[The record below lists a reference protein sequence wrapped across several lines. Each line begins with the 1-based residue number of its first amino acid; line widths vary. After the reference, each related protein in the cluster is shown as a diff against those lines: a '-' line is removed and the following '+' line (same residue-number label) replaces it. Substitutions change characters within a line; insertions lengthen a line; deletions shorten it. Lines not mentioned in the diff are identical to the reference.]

1 MSTIQGQT
9 LTVKIPRPHPGQR
22 DILKGLR
29 RFNVVACGRR
39 FGKTI
44 FGTHRLIQT
53 VLDGRPA
60 GWFAPTYKYLTDVWR
75 DVTRILKPVTRVASK
90 QEFRLEVITGGVAEF
105 WSLEDKDAGRGRKY
119 ARAIIDEAAKV
130 KDLGE
135 IFNEAIRPTLS
146 DLRGDADFLSTPK
159 GMNFFWQCFA
169 RGSDTNE
176 SEWTSWCKPTAHN
189 PYIDSAEI
197 EAARVQLPER
207 VFRQEY
213 LAEFIEDAGG
223 VFRRVREAVDVG
235 RMECDIARHGDYY
248 SVGVDLARVEDFT
261 VITVLD
267 GNGRQVYHERFNLIS
282 WERQIARIYFVSKE
296 YPGRVVI
303 DSTGVGDPICEA
315 LRRAG
320 VDIVTYQFTN
330 QTKQVAIDRLA
341 LLLEQGRLRLM
352 DLPTQTNELLAFE
365 YELTPSRNV
374 RMAAPEGMHDDC
386 VIALSLAAWG
396 LERYAFVAPAEAEL
410 KAVEEA
416 AKAEAARLM
425 VEDRRVDNE
434 RWWGG
439 ASYADED

>member
-1 MSTIQGQT
+1 MRTSNQT

-22 DILKGLR
+22 DILHGVKR
-29 RFNVVACGRR
+29 WNVIACGRR

-44 FGTHRLIQT
+44 LGTNRLIQT
-53 VLDGRPA
+53 ILDGHPA

-75 DVTRILKPVTRVASK
+75 DVTRILKPVTRVISK
-90 QEFRLEVITGGVAEF
+90 QELRLELITGGVAEF
-105 WSLEDKDAGRGRKY
+105 WSLEDKDAGKSRKY
-119 ARAIIDEAAKV
+119 ARAIIDEAAMV

-146 DLRGDADFLSTPK
+146 DLRGDAYFLSTPK

-169 RGSDTNE
+169 RGSDVNE
-176 SEWTSWCKPTAHN
+176 SEWTAWCKPTLSN
-189 PYIDSAEI
+189 PYIHPDEI
-197 EAARVQLPER
+197 EAARRQLPDR

-223 VFRRVREAVDVG
+223 VFRRVREAVDIG
-235 RMECDIARHGDYY
+235 RTNYDGPRPGDYY
-248 SVGVDLARVEDFT
+248 SIGVDLARVEDFT

-267 GNGRQVYHERFNLIS
+267 GNGRQAYHERFNLIS
-282 WERQIARIYFVSKE
+282 WERQIDAIKKVAAK

-315 LRRAG
+315 LRRSG
-320 VDIVTYQFTN
+320 VDLVTYHFTN
-330 QTKQVAIDRLA
+330 QSKEVAIDRLA

-352 DLPTQTNELLAFE
+352 DLSTQTNELLAFE

-396 LERYAFVAPAEAEL
+396 LERYTYVAPTEDEL
-410 KAVEEA
+410 KAKEEEA
-416 AKAEAARLM
+416 KADAERERAKIYS
-425 VEDRRVDNE
+425 VDNE
-434 RWWGG
+434 HWWGG
-439 ASYADED
+439 MSYSDD

>member
-1 MSTIQGQT
+1 MAVGPQI
-9 LTVKIPRPHPGQR
+9 LTVKLPRPHPGQR
-22 DILKGLR
+22 DILNGLR
-29 RFNVVACGRR
+29 RWNVIACGRR

-44 FGTHRLIQT
+44 LGTNRLIQAA
-53 VLDGRPA
+53 LDGRPA

-90 QEFRLEVITGGVAEF
+90 QELRLEVITGGVIEF

-130 KDLGE
+130 KELGD

-146 DLRGDADFLSTPK
+146 DLRGDCDFLSTPK

-176 SEWTSWCKPTAHN
+176 SEWTAWCKPTLHN
-189 PYIDSAEI
+189 PYIDPLEI

-223 VFRRVREAVDVG
+223 VFRRVREAIDVG
-235 RMECDIARHGDYY
+235 RVGHDGPRPGDYY
-248 SVGVDLARVEDFT
+248 SIGVDLARVEDFT

-267 GNGRQVYHERFNLIS
+267 GYGRQVYHERFNLIS
-282 WERQIARIYFVSKE
+282 WERQIDAIQRVSAR

-315 LRRAG
+315 LRRNG
-320 VDIVTYQFTN
+320 VDLITYQFTN
-330 QTKQVAIDRLA
+330 QSKQVAIDRLA
-341 LLLEQGRLRLM
+341 LLLEQSRLRLM

-374 RMAAPEGMHDDC
+374 RMSAPEGMHDDC

-396 LERYAFVAPAEAEL
+396 LERYAYVAPTEAEL
-410 KAVEEA
+410 KAKEEA
-416 AKAEAARLM
+416 EKAEANREWAA
-425 VEDRRVDNE
+425 DRSVDNE

-439 ASYADED
+439 RSYEDD